1 MITTI
6 EAKKQEN
13 SSNNEN
19 LFAALEGLP
28 QIFRDTPQW
37 VCWRFHE
44 ADGRRT
50 KLPTDA
56 QGRKV
61 SATDPRNFMSFG
73 DALAAYQDNDKL
85 DGIGFALTPDAGLCC
100 IDLDHCFNDGR
111 LLTQAWM
118 VLKDIGATYTELSPS
133 GEGLHVWIKGNLPNE
148 EGGRKF
154 KAPDGTGI
162 EIYHHGHY
170 FTMTGNRFEVTG
182 YPHHP
187 QVEARQAQI
196 NALIERLERAK
207 NGAPA
212 PTTPAHPSAPAPPNT
227 PTGEA
232 QSPAAGGDWRSIAL
246 DFSHMTDEDMAIAGR
261 VFAGRGKE
269 ALALWEGDISGY
281 PGPDGKP
288 DHSAAD
294 QAFANFLAEET
305 QDPRQICRIFSASKL
320 ADREKWQNRAD
331 YPKRTIREALD
342 YAEQNSAAHD
352 FAPYATTG
360 DPHTYLADT
369 ARAAWAAQEAQR
381 MQRNE
386 EARRARIDEIKAGFW
401 ARRVSPKSSVENAPP
416 ERGHILRNYIVE
428 RTVGALSGAGGGGK
442 SYQCLK
448 FGMAITSGKQIEV
461 FDPPEKG
468 PVIYLSAEDDDG
480 ILWWRMHHLAAK
492 YELSPYE
499 VEEMERNFHP
509 IDAGGFF
516 KPIMGRDRNGNPYET
531 EYCEALREII
541 ADVDPALVIIDP
553 KADFYGVEEN
563 ANEDEAAWTGAL
575 KGMVQRD
582 KRTAFLVVSHIA
594 KGLDEEQREQ
604 AHAARGGTAFID
616 ACRTAMNYVPARAAE
631 IKRYNLPTDA
641 FKLIYTKGNY
651 HKWPDAV
658 FFCKDDHGIP
668 VLIDLETIELAKAK
682 AAYEDAIRAVPA
694 IAQAWQAK
702 GGPLNKKKWERNNGQ
717 DLTDPAKPKPGREQ
731 LAHKSLTAFGISF
744 DQVETAI
751 AEAISRGYVRAV
763 EGERTHGRGK
773 PPIVIEFDHLPP
785 ELDEETEGGSL

>member
-73 DALAAYQDNDKL
+73 DALAAYQDNDTL

-118 VLKDIGATYTELSPS
+118 VLKDIGATYTERSPS

-187 QVEARQAQI
+187 QVEAKQAQI

-212 PTTPAHPSAPAPPNT
+212 HPSASAPPNT

-246 DFSHMTDEDMAIAGR
+246 DFSPMTDEDIAIAGR

-352 FAPYATTG
+352 FAPYAATG

-401 ARRVSPKSSVENAPP
+401 ARRVSPKSSVENEPP
-416 ERGHILRNYIVE
+416 ERGHILQGYIVE
-428 RTVGALSGAGGGGK
+428 RTVCAFSGEGGGGK

-448 FGMAITSGKQIEV
+448 MGLAITSGKQIEV
-461 FDPPEKG
+461 FDPPQKG
-468 PVIYLSAEDDDG
+468 PVIYLSAEDDEG
-480 ILWWRMHHLAAK
+480 ILWWRIHHLATQ
-492 YELSPYE
+492 YELSPYD

-516 KPIMGRDRNGNPYET
+516 KPIMQCDRTGNPCET
-531 EYCEALREII
+531 VYGEALREII

-553 KADFYGVEEN
+553 KAEFYGIKEN

-575 KGMVQRD
+575 KGMIRPG

-594 KGLDEEQREQ
+594 KGLDEDQRES

-616 ACRTAMNYVPARAAE
+616 ACRAAMNYVPARASEA
-631 IKRYNLPTDA
+631 KKYDLPQGA
-641 FKLIYTKGNY
+641 FKLKYTKGNY
-651 HKWPDAV
+651 HKWPDDA
-658 FFCKDDHGIP
+658 FFIKDEYGIP
-668 VLIDLETIELAKAK
+668 VMVDMETIKTAQDQAR
-682 AAYEDAIRAVPA
+682 YEDAVRAVPA
-694 IAQAWQAK
+694 IAQAWGAK
-702 GGPLNKKKWERNNGQ
+702 GHKLNKVKWERRQGQ
-717 DLTDPAKPKPGREQ
+717 DLTDPAKPKPSPEQ
-731 LAHKSLTAFGISF
+731 LAHDALTKIGIAF
-744 DQVETAI
+744 DQVATAI
-751 AEAISRGYVRAV
+751 AEAIRRGYVRAA
-763 EGERTHGRGK
+763 EGERTGTKGRA
-773 PPIVIEFDHLPP
+773 PLVIEFVTLPP
-785 ELDEETEGGSL
+785 ELDE